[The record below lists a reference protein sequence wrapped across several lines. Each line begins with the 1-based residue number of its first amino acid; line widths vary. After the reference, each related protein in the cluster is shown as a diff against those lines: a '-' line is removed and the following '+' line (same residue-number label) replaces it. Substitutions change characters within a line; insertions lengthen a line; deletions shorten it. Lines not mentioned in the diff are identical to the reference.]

1 LLRILTI
8 IVVSLLVINIIEA
21 EKIGVSDAF
30 ETITHTNQTVL
41 TTKSNDYE
49 INEKLESN
57 SSQWSVSRPSNILKR
72 LWSSASESINSTN
85 NNNILKLS
93 DFNENNT
100 NSLKNFK
107 FGPIKWST
115 EIVPSV
121 PLELQIPK
129 DAIFSQHF
137 LIKSNNFYS
146 NSTF

>member
-1 LLRILTI
+1 
-8 IVVSLLVINIIEA
+8 
-21 EKIGVSDAF
+21 
-30 ETITHTNQTVL
+30 VL

-57 SSQWSVSRPSNILKR
+57 SSQWSVSRPSNILKQ
-72 LWSSASESINSTN
+72 LWSSASKSINSTN
-85 NNNILKLS
+85 DNNILKLR

-100 NSLKNFK
+100 NSFKNFK
-107 FGPIKWST
+107 FGPIKWSS

-137 LIKSNNFYS
+137 LIKSKNFYS
-146 NSTF
+146 NSTFLNTLKQETNLKYQKLIARNFNLNEVKKLFLRL